1 MVAKR
6 EKNQGRSPSAFGRLM
21 EYAGR
26 YRTLTYLSLILSALS
41 SVLALIPFVCLWR
54 IIREVLEV
62 QPDFSQATGIVRNG
76 WMAVLFAVLAW
87 LVYVGALVCSHGSA
101 FRTAA
106 NMKKALMRHIARLPI
121 GFADEMGSGKVRRTV
136 TEVTGST
143 ETLLAHNLPDMAG
156 AIAMP
161 VCMVVM
167 LFVYDWR
174 YGVVCLIPIAL
185 SFAVMMRMAGP
196 AMQEDMRQYQNAL
209 ERMSNEAVEYVRG
222 VPVVKTFGQT
232 VFSFHRF
239 KTSIDD
245 YCEFCMHY
253 TRMMRPSMVG
263 YTVLINSAFVFIL
276 GLTLFLIRGGN
287 YRMDILLNFLFYVIF
302 TPAIATTMTKVM
314 FMSENDMKVKD
325 AVARM
330 DAILGIQPLPEA
342 EQGQEPRGATVEL
355 KDVTYRYTPDAPAAV
370 SHLSL
375 KAEQNE
381 TVALV
386 GPSGG
391 GKTTAAG
398 LISRFFDP
406 QDGQVLIGGVDVRQI
421 PKEVLMRHVACVF
434 QDNRLL
440 KRSIA
445 DNLRIAKPNATEG
458 EMLEALKKAQCMDI
472 IERLPKGINTVLG
485 TKGTYLSGGE
495 QQRIAI
501 ARAMLKD
508 ADVVILDEASAF
520 VDPECEA
527 QVQQAFREMA
537 KGRTVIMIAH
547 RLSTVRN
554 ADRIYVLQDGRVEEQ
569 GKHDE
574 LLKENG
580 LYAAM
585 WAEYQKAAQW
595 KVGETA

>member
-1 MVAKR
+1 MK
-6 EKNQGRSPSAFGRLM
+6 EKKQSALSALL
-21 EYAGR
+21 EYAGSFKI
-26 YRTLTYLSLILSALS
+26 LTYLSLILSALS
-41 SVLALIPFVCLWR
+41 SVLSLMPFVFLWR

-62 QPDFSQATGIVRNG
+62 QPDFSRATGIVHNG
-76 WMAVLFAVLAW
+76 WMAVLFAVLAA
-87 LVYVGALVCSHGSA
+87 LVYVAALVCSHGSA

-121 GFADEMGSGKVRRTV
+121 GFADEMGSGKLRRIV

-161 VCMVVM
+161 LCMLVM

-174 YGVVCLIPIAL
+174 YGVACLIPIAL
-185 SFAVMMRMAGP
+185 SFAAMMRMAGP
-196 AMQEDMRQYQNAL
+196 AMQEDMRLYQDAL

-239 KTSIDD
+239 KASIDD

-253 TRMMRPSMVG
+253 TRMMRRSMLG

-276 GLTLFLIRGGN
+276 GVTLFLIRGDN
-287 YRMDILLNFLFYVIF
+287 YQMDILLNFLFYVIF
-302 TPAIATTMTKVM
+302 TPAIATAMSKVM

-325 AVARM
+325 AVARV
-330 DAILGIQPLPEA
+330 DTILSMQPLPEA
-342 EQGQEPRGATVEL
+342 EHGEEPHGATVEL
-355 KDVTYRYTPDAPAAV
+355 KNVTYRYAPDAPAAV
-370 SHLSL
+370 SDLSM
-375 KAEQNE
+375 KAERNE
-381 TVALV
+381 IIGIV
-386 GPSGG
+386 GPSGS
-391 GKTTAAG
+391 GKTTVAG

-406 QDGQVLIGGVDVRQI
+406 QEGQVLIGGVDVRQI
-421 PKEVLMRHVACVF
+421 SKDELMQHVAYVF
-434 QDNRLL
+434 QDSRLL

-445 DNLRIAKPNATEG
+445 DNLRIAKPDATDSEI
-458 EMLEALKKAQCMDI
+458 LDALKKAQCTDI
-472 IERLPKGINTVLG
+472 LDRLPQGINTVLG
-485 TKGTYLSGGE
+485 TQGTYLSGGE

-527 QVQQAFREMA
+527 QVQLAFQEMA

-547 RLSTVRN
+547 RLSTIRG
-554 ADRIYVLQDGRVEEQ
+554 ADRVYVLQDGKVEEQ
-569 GKHDE
+569 GMHDE
-574 LLKENG
+574 LLEKGG
-580 LYAAM
+580 LYAEM
-585 WAEYQKAAQW
+585 WAEYQKAVNW
-595 KVGETA
+595 KVGEAV

>member
-1 MVAKR
+1 MK
-6 EKNQGRSPSAFGRLM
+6 EKKQNKGPSAFGRLM

-26 YRTLTYLSLILSALS
+26 FRTLTYLSLGLAALS
-41 SVLALIPFVCLWR
+41 SVLALMPFVFIWR

-62 QPDFSQATGIVRNG
+62 QPDFSKATGIVHNG

-101 FRTAA
+101 FRTAG
-106 NMKKALMRHIARLPI
+106 NMRKALMRHIARLPI

-156 AIAMP
+156 AVTMP
-161 VCMVVM
+161 LCMAVM
-167 LFVYDWR
+167 LFLYDWR
-174 YGVVCLIPIAL
+174 YGIACLIPVIL

-239 KTSIDD
+239 KASIDD
-245 YCEFCMHY
+245 YREFCMHY
-253 TRMMRPSMVG
+253 TRMMRKSMVG
-263 YTVLINSAFVFIL
+263 YIVLINSAFVFIL
-276 GLTLFLIRGGN
+276 GLTLFLIRGEN
-287 YRMDILLNFLFYVIF
+287 YQMDILLSFLFYVIF
-302 TPAIATTMTKVM
+302 TPAIATTMSKVM

-330 DAILGIQPLPEA
+330 DTILNIQPLPEP
-342 EQGQEPRGATVEL
+342 EQGQEPEGATVEL
-355 KDVTYRYTPDAPAAV
+355 KDVTYRYAADAQPAV
-370 SHLSL
+370 SRLSL

-381 TVALV
+381 IVAVV
-386 GPSGG
+386 GPSGS

-406 QDGQVLIGGVDVRQI
+406 QEGQVLIGGVDVRQI
-421 PKEVLMRHVACVF
+421 AKETLMKHVAYVF
-434 QDNRLL
+434 QDSHLL

-445 DNLRIAKPNATEG
+445 DNLRIAKPDATEG
-458 EMLEALKKAQCMDI
+458 EMLEVLRKAQCMDI
-472 IERLPKGINTVLG
+472 IERLPEGIHTVLG
-485 TKGTYLSGGE
+485 TRGTYLSGGE

-520 VDPECEA
+520 ADPECEA

-547 RLSTVRN
+547 RLSTIRN
-554 ADRIYVLQDGRVEEQ
+554 ADRIYVLKDGRVEEQ
-569 GKHDE
+569 GKHGE
-574 LLKENG
+574 LLEGNG

-585 WAEYQKAAQW
+585 WAEYLQAVNW

>member
-1 MVAKR
+1 MK
-6 EKNQGRSPSAFGRLM
+6 EKKQSALSALL
-21 EYAGR
+21 EYAGGFKI
-26 YRTLTYLSLILSALS
+26 LTYLSLILSALS
-41 SVLALIPFVCLWR
+41 SVLSLMPFVFLWR

-62 QPDFSQATGIVRNG
+62 QPYFSRATGIVHNG
-76 WMAVLFAVLAW
+76 WMAVLFAVLAA
-87 LVYVGALVCSHGSA
+87 LVYVVALVCSHGSA

-121 GFADEMGSGKVRRTV
+121 GFADEMGSGKLRRIV

-161 VCMVVM
+161 LCMLVM

-174 YGVVCLIPIAL
+174 YGVACLIPIVL
-185 SFAVMMRMAGP
+185 SFAAMMRMAGP
-196 AMQEDMRQYQNAL
+196 AMQEDMRLYQNAL

-239 KTSIDD
+239 KASIDD

-253 TRMMRPSMVG
+253 TRMMRKSMLG

-276 GLTLFLIRGGN
+276 GVTLFLIRGDN

-302 TPAIATTMTKVM
+302 TPAIATAMSKVM

-325 AVARM
+325 AVARV
-330 DAILGIQPLPEA
+330 DTILGLQPLPETKHS
-342 EQGQEPRGATVEL
+342 QEPHGATVEL
-355 KDVTYRYTPDAPAAV
+355 KDVTYRYAPDAPAAV
-370 SHLSL
+370 SDLSL
-375 KAEQNE
+375 KAERNE
-381 TVALV
+381 IVGIV
-386 GPSGG
+386 GPSGS
-391 GKTTAAG
+391 GKTTVAG

-406 QDGQVLIGGVDVRQI
+406 QEGQVLLGGVDVRQI
-421 PKEVLMRHVACVF
+421 SKEALMRHVAYVF
-434 QDNRLL
+434 QDSRLL

-445 DNLRIAKPNATEG
+445 DNLRIAKPDAAES
-458 EMLEALKKAQCMDI
+458 EMLEALKKAQCEDI
-472 IERLPKGINTVLG
+472 LERLPQGIHTVLG
-485 TKGTYLSGGE
+485 TQGTYLSGGE

-527 QVQQAFREMA
+527 QVQLAFQEMA

-547 RLSTVRN
+547 RLSTIRN
-554 ADRIYVLQDGRVEEQ
+554 ADRIYVLDNGHVKEQ
-569 GKHDE
+569 GKHVE
-574 LLKENG
+574 LLEKGG
-580 LYAAM
+580 LYADM
-585 WAEYQKAAQW
+585 WTEYQKAVNW
-595 KVGETA
+595 KVGEAV

>member
-1 MVAKR
+1 
-6 EKNQGRSPSAFGRLM
+6 M

-26 YRTLTYLSLILSALS
+26 FKVLTYLSLILSALS
-41 SVLALIPFVCLWR
+41 SVLALLPFVYIWR

-62 QPDFSQATGIVRNG
+62 QPDFSKATGIVRNG

-87 LVYVGALVCSHGSA
+87 LVYVSALVCSHGSA

-106 NMKKALMRHIARLPI
+106 NMKKTLMRHIARLPI

-156 AIAMP
+156 AITMP
-161 VCMVVM
+161 VCMMVM
-167 LFVYDWR
+167 LFLYDWR
-174 YGVVCLIPIAL
+174 YGIACLIPVAL
-185 SFAVMMRMAGP
+185 GFAVMMRMAGP

-239 KTSIDD
+239 KASIDD
-245 YCEFCMHY
+245 YRDFCMHY
-253 TRMMRPSMVG
+253 TRMMRPSMMG
-263 YTVLINSAFVFIL
+263 YAVLIHSAFVFIL
-276 GLTLFLIRGGN
+276 GLTLLLIRGGN
-287 YRMDILLNFLFYVIF
+287 YRMDILLNFLYYVIF
-302 TPAIATTMTKVM
+302 TPAIATAMTKVM
-314 FMSENDMKVKD
+314 FMSENSMKVKD
-325 AVARM
+325 AMDRM
-330 DAILGIQPLPEA
+330 DTILGIRPLPEPKR
-342 EQGQEPRGATVEL
+342 GQEPRGASVEL
-355 KDVTYRYTPDAPAAV
+355 KDVTYRYMPDAPAAV
-370 SHLSL
+370 SHVSL
-375 KAEQNE
+375 IADRNE
-381 TVALV
+381 IVAIV
-386 GPSGG
+386 GPSGS
-391 GKTTAAG
+391 GKTTVAG

-406 QDGQVLIGGVDVRQI
+406 EEGQVLIGGADAREI
-421 PKEVLMRHVACVF
+421 PNETLMRRVAYVS
-434 QDNRLL
+434 QDSRLL

-445 DNLRIAKPNATEG
+445 DNLRIAKPDATED
-458 EMLEALKKAQCMDI
+458 ELMEVLQKARCMDI
-472 IERLPKGINTVLG
+472 LSRLPEGIHTVLG
-485 TKGTYLSGGE
+485 SRGTYLSGGE

-520 VDPECEA
+520 ADPECEA
-527 QVQQAFREMA
+527 QVQLAFQEMA

-547 RLSTVRN
+547 RLSTIRN
-554 ADRIYVLQDGRVEEQ
+554 ADRIYVLKDGQVEEQ
-569 GKHDE
+569 GKHGE
-574 LLKENG
+574 LLKKNG

-585 WAEYQKAAQW
+585 WAEYRKAVNW

>member
-1 MVAKR
+1 MK
-6 EKNQGRSPSAFGRLM
+6 EKKQSALSALL
-21 EYAGR
+21 EYAGGFKI
-26 YRTLTYLSLILSALS
+26 LTYLSLLLSALS
-41 SVLALIPFVCLWR
+41 SVLSLMPFVFLWR

-62 QPDFSQATGIVRNG
+62 QPDFSRATGIVHNG
-76 WMAVLFAVLAW
+76 WMAVLFAVLAA

-121 GFADEMGSGKVRRTV
+121 GFADEMGSGKLRRIV

-161 VCMVVM
+161 LCMLVM

-174 YGVVCLIPIAL
+174 YGVACLIPIVL
-185 SFAVMMRMAGP
+185 SFAAMMRMAGP
-196 AMQEDMRQYQNAL
+196 AMQEDMRLYQNAL

-239 KTSIDD
+239 KASIDD

-253 TRMMRPSMVG
+253 TRTMRKSMLG

-276 GLTLFLIRGGN
+276 GVTLFLIRGGN
-287 YRMDILLNFLFYVIF
+287 YQMDILLNFLFYVIF
-302 TPAIATTMTKVM
+302 TPAIATAMSKVM
-314 FMSENDMKVKD
+314 FMSENGMKVRD
-325 AVARM
+325 AVARV
-330 DAILGIQPLPEA
+330 DTILGLQPLPET
-342 EQGQEPRGATVEL
+342 EYGQEPYGAPVEL
-355 KDVTYRYTPDAPAAV
+355 KDVTYRYALDAPAAV
-370 SHLSL
+370 SELSL
-375 KAEQNE
+375 KAERNE
-381 TVALV
+381 IVGIV
-386 GPSGG
+386 GPSGS
-391 GKTTAAG
+391 GKTTVAG

-406 QDGQVLIGGVDVRQI
+406 QEGQVLLGGVDVRQI
-421 PKEVLMRHVACVF
+421 SKEELMRHVAYVF
-434 QDNRLL
+434 QDSRLL

-445 DNLRIAKPNATEG
+445 DNLRIAKPDATES
-458 EMLEALKKAQCMDI
+458 EMLETLKKAQCADI
-472 IERLPKGINTVLG
+472 LERLPQGIHTVLG
-485 TKGTYLSGGE
+485 TQGTYLSGGE

-527 QVQQAFREMA
+527 QVQLAFQEMA

-547 RLSTVRN
+547 RLSTIRN
-554 ADRIYVLQDGRVEEQ
+554 ADRVYVLDNGRVEEQ
-569 GKHDE
+569 GKHGE
-574 LLKENG
+574 LLEKGG

-585 WAEYQKAAQW
+585 WAEYQKAVNW
-595 KVGETA
+595 KVGEAV

>member
-1 MVAKR
+1 MV
-6 EKNQGRSPSAFGRLM
+6 
-21 EYAGR
+21 YAGH
-26 YRTLTYLSLILSALS
+26 YKTLTYLSLALSALS

-54 IIREVLEV
+54 IIREVLAV
-62 QPDFSQATGIVRNG
+62 QPDFSRATGIVRNG

-87 LVYVGALVCSHGSA
+87 LVYVGALICSHGSA

-174 YGVVCLIPIAL
+174 YGIACLIPIAL

-239 KTSIDD
+239 KASIDD

-263 YTVLINSAFVFIL
+263 YTVLIHSAFVFIL
-276 GLTLFLIRGGN
+276 GLTLLLIRGDN
-287 YRMDILLNFLFYVIF
+287 YRMDILLNLLFYVIF

-330 DAILGIQPLPEA
+330 DAILDIRPLPEP
-342 EQGQEPRGATVEL
+342 ENGQEPRGASVEL
-355 KDVTYRYTPDAPAAV
+355 RDATYRYAPDAPAAV
-370 SHLSL
+370 THLSL
-375 KAEQNE
+375 KAERNE
-381 TVALV
+381 IVAIV
-386 GPSGG
+386 GPSGS
-391 GKTTAAG
+391 GKTTVAG
-398 LISRFFDP
+398 LISRFYDP
-406 QDGQVLIGGVDVRQI
+406 QEGQVLIGGVDARRI
-421 PKEVLMRHVACVF
+421 SKDVLMRHVAYVF
-434 QDNRLL
+434 QDSRLL

-445 DNLRIAKPNATEG
+445 DNLRIAKPDATEG
-458 EMLEALKKAQCMDI
+458 EMLEALKKAQCSDI
-472 IERLPKGINTVLG
+472 IERLPEGLNAVLG
-485 TKGTYLSGGE
+485 SRGTYLSGGE

-508 ADVVILDEASAF
+508 ADIVILDEASAF
-520 VDPECEA
+520 ADPECEA
-527 QVQQAFREMA
+527 QVQLAFQEMA

-547 RLSTVRN
+547 RLSTIRN
-554 ADRIYVLQDGRVEEQ
+554 ADRIYVLKDGQVEEH

-574 LLKENG
+574 LLKANG

>member
-1 MVAKR
+1 MS
-6 EKNQGRSPSAFGRLM
+6 KNKQGKSPSGFARLM

-26 YRTLTYLSLILSALS
+26 FRTLTYLSLILSALS
-41 SVLALIPFVCLWR
+41 SVLALLPFVCIWR
-54 IIREVLEV
+54 IIREVLETRA
-62 QPDFSQATGIVRNG
+62 DFSQATGIVRNG

-87 LVYVGALVCSHGSA
+87 VIYVCALVCSHGSA
-101 FRTAA
+101 FRTAS
-106 NMKKALMRHIARLPI
+106 NMKKTLMRHIARLPI

-156 AIAMP
+156 AVTMP
-161 VCMVVM
+161 LCMVVM
-167 LFVYDWR
+167 LFLYDWR
-174 YGVVCLIPIAL
+174 YGIACLIPVVL

-239 KTSIDD
+239 KASIDE

-253 TRMMRPSMVG
+253 TRMMRKSMVG
-263 YTVLINSAFVFIL
+263 YIVLINSAFVFIL
-276 GLTLFLIRGGN
+276 GLTLFLIRGDH
-287 YRMDILLNFLFYVIF
+287 YQMDILLNFLFYVIF
-302 TPAIATTMTKVM
+302 TPAIATTMSKVM
-314 FMSENDMKVKD
+314 FMSENNMKIND

-330 DAILGIQPLPEA
+330 DTILSIQPLA
-342 EQGQEPRGATVEL
+342 EPQRGLEPDGSTVEL
-355 KDVTYRYTPDAPAAV
+355 KDVTYRYAPDAPPAV

-375 KAEQNE
+375 KAERNGI
-381 TVALV
+381 VAIV
-386 GPSGG
+386 GPSGS
-391 GKTTAAG
+391 GKTTVAG

-406 QDGQVLIGGVDVRQI
+406 QEGQVLIGGTDVRQI
-421 PKEVLMRHVACVF
+421 AKDTLMKHVAYVF
-434 QDNRLL
+434 QDSRLL

-445 DNLRIAKPNATEG
+445 DNLRVAKPDASED
-458 EMLEALKKAQCMDI
+458 EMMEVLRKAQCMDI
-472 IERLPKGINTVLG
+472 IERLPDGLNTVLG
-485 TKGTYLSGGE
+485 SRGTYLSGGE

-501 ARAMLKD
+501 ARAMLKN

-520 VDPECEA
+520 ADPECEA

-554 ADRIYVLQDGRVEEQ
+554 ADCIYVLNNGSLEEQ
-569 GKHDE
+569 GKHDD
-574 LLKENG
+574 LLKKNG

-585 WAEYQKAAQW
+585 WADYQKAVSW
-595 KVGETA
+595 KVGEEA

>member
-1 MVAKR
+1 MKAK
-6 EKNQGRSPSAFGRLM
+6 KQGKSPSAFGRLM
-21 EYAGR
+21 AYAGR
-26 YRTLTYLSLILSALS
+26 YKVLTYLSLILSALS
-41 SVLALIPFVCLWR
+41 SVLALLPFVCLWR

-62 QPDFSQATGIVRNG
+62 QPDFSKATGIVRNG

-121 GFADEMGSGKVRRTV
+121 GFADGMGSGKVRRTV

-156 AIAMP
+156 AITMP

-174 YGVVCLIPIAL
+174 YGVACLVPIAL

-239 KTSIDD
+239 KASIDD
-245 YCEFCMHY
+245 YRDFCMHY

-276 GLTLFLIRGGN
+276 GLTLFLTRGDN

-330 DAILGIQPLPEA
+330 DAILSIQSLPEP
-342 EQGQEPRGATVEL
+342 ERGQEPRGATVEL
-355 KDVTYRYTPDAPAAV
+355 TDVTYRYAPDAPAAV
-370 SHLSL
+370 SHLSM
-375 KAEQNE
+375 KAERNE
-381 TVALV
+381 ITAIV
-386 GPSGG
+386 GPSGS
-391 GKTTAAG
+391 GKTTVAG

-406 QDGQVLIGGVDVRQI
+406 QEGQVIIGGVDARQI
-421 PKEVLMRHVACVF
+421 PKEALMRHVAYVF
-434 QDNRLL
+434 QDSRLL

-445 DNLRIAKPNATEG
+445 DNLRVAKPDATEG
-458 EMLEALKKAQCMDI
+458 EMLEALKKAQCTDI
-472 IERLPKGINTVLG
+472 IERLPEGIHTVLG
-485 TKGTYLSGGE
+485 SKGTYLSGGE

-508 ADVVILDEASAF
+508 ADIVVLDEASAF
-520 VDPECEA
+520 ADPECEA
-527 QVQQAFREMA
+527 QVQRAFREMA

-547 RLSTVRN
+547 RLSTIRN
-554 ADRIYVLQDGRVEEQ
+554 ADSIYVLKDGHVEEQ
-569 GKHDE
+569 GKHDD
-574 LLKENG
+574 LLSKGG

-585 WAEYQKAAQW
+585 WAEYQKSVNW
-595 KVGETA
+595 KVGDAA

>member
-1 MVAKR
+1 MK
-6 EKNQGRSPSAFGRLM
+6 EKKQDRPRSAFGRLM

-26 YRTLTYLSLILSALS
+26 FRALTYMSLILSALS
-41 SVLALIPFVCLWR
+41 SVLALLPFVCIWR

-62 QPDFSQATGIVRNG
+62 SPDFSKAEGIVRNG

-87 LVYVGALVCSHGSA
+87 LVYVSALVCSHGSA

-106 NMKKALMRHIARLPI
+106 NMKKTLMRHIARLPI
-121 GFADEMGSGKVRRTV
+121 GFADEMGSGTVRRTV
-136 TEVTGST
+136 TEVTSST

-161 VCMVVM
+161 VCMAVM
-167 LFVYDWR
+167 LFLYDWR
-174 YGVVCLIPIAL
+174 YGAACLIPVAL

-222 VPVVKTFGQT
+222 IPVVKTFGQT

-239 KTSIDD
+239 KASIDD
-245 YCEFCMHY
+245 YREFCMHY
-253 TRMMRPSMVG
+253 TRMMRSSMVG
-263 YTVLINSAFVFIL
+263 YTVLIHSAFVFIL
-276 GLTLFLIRGGN
+276 GLTLLLIRGEN
-287 YRMDILLNFLFYVIF
+287 YGMDILLNFLFYVIF

-325 AVARM
+325 AIART
-330 DAILGIQPLPEA
+330 DTILSIQPLPEPKR
-342 EQGQEPRGATVEL
+342 GKEPRGASVEL
-355 KDVTYRYTPDAPAAV
+355 TDVTYRYTPDAPAAV

-375 KAEQNE
+375 KADRNE
-381 TVALV
+381 IVAIV
-386 GPSGG
+386 GPSGS
-391 GKTTAAG
+391 GKTTVAG

-406 QDGQVLIGGVDVRQI
+406 QEGQVLIGGADTREI
-421 PKEVLMRHVACVF
+421 PKETLMRRVAYVF
-434 QDNRLL
+434 QDSRLL

-445 DNLRIAKPNATEG
+445 DNLRIAKPDATEG

-472 IERLPKGINTVLG
+472 IDRLPEGINTVLG
-485 TKGTYLSGGE
+485 SRGTYLSGGE

-501 ARAMLKD
+501 ARAMLKN

-520 VDPECEA
+520 ADPECEA
-527 QVQQAFREMA
+527 QVQLAFQEMA

-547 RLSTVRN
+547 RLSTIRN
-554 ADRIYVLQDGRVEEQ
+554 ADRIYVLKDGRVEEQ
-569 GKHDE
+569 GRHDD
-574 LLKENG
+574 LLKKNG

-585 WAEYQKAAQW
+585 WVEYQKAVNW

>member
-1 MVAKR
+1 MNKI
-6 EKNQGRSPSAFGRLM
+6 KQDKSPSGFARLM

-26 YRTLTYLSLILSALS
+26 FRALTYLSLILSALS
-41 SVLALIPFVCLWR
+41 SILALLPFVCIWR
-54 IIREVLEV
+54 IIREVLETRA
-62 QPDFSQATGIVRNG
+62 DFSQATGIVRNG

-87 LVYVGALVCSHGSA
+87 IIYVCALVCSHGSA
-101 FRTAA
+101 FRTAS
-106 NMKKALMRHIARLPI
+106 NMKKTLMRHIARLPI

-161 VCMVVM
+161 LCMIVM
-167 LFVYDWR
+167 LFLYDWR
-174 YGVVCLIPIAL
+174 YGIACLIPVVL

-222 VPVVKTFGQT
+222 IPVVKTFGQT

-239 KTSIDD
+239 KASIDD
-245 YCEFCMHY
+245 YREFCMHY
-253 TRMMRPSMVG
+253 TRMMRKSMVG
-263 YTVLINSAFVFIL
+263 YIVLINSAFVFIL
-276 GLTLFLIRGGN
+276 GLTLFLIRGDH
-287 YRMDILLNFLFYVIF
+287 YLMDVLLNFLFYVIF
-302 TPAIATTMTKVM
+302 TPAIATTMSKVM
-314 FMSENDMKVKD
+314 FMSENNMKIND

-330 DAILGIQPLPEA
+330 DTILGIQPLTEPERSL
-342 EQGQEPRGATVEL
+342 QPDGSTVEL
-355 KDVTYRYTPDAPAAV
+355 KDVTYRYTPDALPAV

-375 KAEQNE
+375 KAERNGI
-381 TVALV
+381 VAIV
-386 GPSGG
+386 GPSGS
-391 GKTTAAG
+391 GKTTVAG

-406 QDGQVLIGGVDVRQI
+406 QEGQVLLGGTDVRQI
-421 PKEVLMRHVACVF
+421 AKETLMKHVAYVF
-434 QDNRLL
+434 QDSRLL

-445 DNLRIAKPNATEG
+445 DNLRVAKPDASEA
-458 EMLEALKKAQCMDI
+458 EMLEALRKAQCMDI
-472 IERLPKGINTVLG
+472 IERLPDGLNTVLG
-485 TKGTYLSGGE
+485 SRGTYLSGGE

-501 ARAMLKD
+501 ARAMLKN

-520 VDPECEA
+520 ADPECEA

-554 ADRIYVLQDGRVEEQ
+554 ADCIYVLKDGSLEEQ
-569 GKHDE
+569 GKHDD
-574 LLKENG
+574 LIQKNG

-585 WAEYQKAAQW
+585 WADYQKAVSW
-595 KVGETA
+595 KVGEEA

>member
-1 MVAKR
+1 MK
-6 EKNQGRSPSAFGRLM
+6 EKKQSALSALL
-21 EYAGR
+21 EYAGGFKI
-26 YRTLTYLSLILSALS
+26 LTYLSLILSALS
-41 SVLALIPFVCLWR
+41 SVLSLMPFVFLWR

-62 QPDFSQATGIVRNG
+62 QPDFSRATGIVRNG
-76 WMAVLFAVLAW
+76 WMAVLFAVLAA

-121 GFADEMGSGKVRRTV
+121 GFADEMGSGKLRRIV

-161 VCMVVM
+161 LCMLVM

-174 YGVVCLIPIAL
+174 YGVACLIPIVL
-185 SFAVMMRMAGP
+185 SFAAMMRMAGP
-196 AMQEDMRQYQNAL
+196 AMQEDMRLYQNAL

-239 KTSIDD
+239 KASIDD

-253 TRMMRPSMVG
+253 TRMMRKSMLG

-276 GLTLFLIRGGN
+276 GVTLFLIRGDN

-302 TPAIATTMTKVM
+302 TPAIATAMSKVM

-325 AVARM
+325 AVARV
-330 DAILGIQPLPEA
+330 DTILGLQPLPETKHS
-342 EQGQEPRGATVEL
+342 QEPHGATVEL
-355 KDVTYRYTPDAPAAV
+355 KDVTYRYAPDAPAAV
-370 SHLSL
+370 SDLSL
-375 KAEQNE
+375 KAERNE
-381 TVALV
+381 IVGIV
-386 GPSGG
+386 GPSGS
-391 GKTTAAG
+391 GKTTVAG

-406 QDGQVLIGGVDVRQI
+406 QEGQVLLGGVDVRQI
-421 PKEVLMRHVACVF
+421 SKEALMRHVAYVF
-434 QDNRLL
+434 QDSRLL

-445 DNLRIAKPNATEG
+445 DNLRIAKPDAAES
-458 EMLEALKKAQCMDI
+458 EMLEALKKAQCEDI
-472 IERLPKGINTVLG
+472 LERLPQGIHTVLG
-485 TKGTYLSGGE
+485 TQGTYLSGGE

-527 QVQQAFREMA
+527 QVQLAFQEMA

-547 RLSTVRN
+547 RLSTIRN
-554 ADRIYVLQDGRVEEQ
+554 ADRIYVLDNGHVKEQ
-569 GKHDE
+569 GKHVE
-574 LLKENG
+574 LLEKGG
-580 LYAAM
+580 LYADM
-585 WAEYQKAAQW
+585 WTEYQKAVNW
-595 KVGETA
+595 KVGEAV

>member
-1 MVAKR
+1 MK
-6 EKNQGRSPSAFGRLM
+6 EKKKSALS
-21 EYAGR
+21 ELLQYAGS
-26 YRTLTYLSLILSALS
+26 YGKLTYLSLILSALS
-41 SVLALIPFVCLWR
+41 SVLSLMPFVFLWR

-62 QPDFSQATGIVRNG
+62 QPDFSRATGIVRNG
-76 WMAVLFAVLAW
+76 WMAVLFAVLAA

-121 GFADEMGSGKVRRTV
+121 GFADEMGSGKVRRIV

-161 VCMVVM
+161 LCMLVM

-174 YGVVCLIPIAL
+174 YGVACLIPIAL
-185 SFAVMMRMAGP
+185 SFAAMMRMAGP
-196 AMQEDMRQYQNAL
+196 SMQEDMRLYQNAL

-239 KTSIDD
+239 KASIDD

-253 TRMMRPSMVG
+253 TRMMRKSMLG

-276 GLTLFLIRGGN
+276 GVTLFLIRGEN

-302 TPAIATTMTKVM
+302 TPAIATAMSKVM

-325 AVARM
+325 AVARV
-330 DAILGIQPLPEA
+330 DSILGLQPLPET
-342 EQGQEPRGATVEL
+342 EHGEEPRGATVEL
-355 KDVTYRYTPDAPAAV
+355 KGVTYRYTPDAPAAV
-370 SHLSL
+370 SDLFL
-375 KAEQNE
+375 KAERNE
-381 TVALV
+381 IVALV
-386 GPSGG
+386 GPSGS
-391 GKTTAAG
+391 GKTTVAG

-406 QDGQVLIGGVDVRQI
+406 QEGQVLIGGTDVRQI
-421 PKEVLMRHVACVF
+421 SKEELMRHVAYVF
-434 QDNRLL
+434 QDSRLL

-445 DNLRIAKPNATEG
+445 DNLRIAKPDATEA
-458 EMLEALKKAQCMDI
+458 EMLDALKKAQCTDI
-472 IERLPKGINTVLG
+472 LDRLPQGIDTVLG
-485 TKGTYLSGGE
+485 TQGTYLSGGE

-501 ARAMLKD
+501 ARAMLKN

-527 QVQQAFREMA
+527 QVQLAFQEMA

-547 RLSTVRN
+547 RLSTIRN
-554 ADRIYVLQDGRVEEQ
+554 ADRIYVLENGQVEEQ

-574 LLKENG
+574 LLEKGG
-580 LYAAM
+580 LYADM
-585 WAEYQKAAQW
+585 WAEYQKAVNW
-595 KVGETA
+595 KVGEAV